1 MSPSRFC
8 EQCGSALGAGA
19 RFCGNCGQPVRVV
32 PTPASAPPAAL
43 PPPSTPPAA
52 PPAPPPVQAAAPY
65 APAPDVEPVIG
76 IIPGLER
83 GKGFMKTETFFLLVT
98 PSRLVFAL
106 VPQALMNAAIQQAR
120 ADAKQQGQGLFGQ
133 VAAQMAW
140 MDIVAERYAEMP
152 VEEALAEEP
161 NSSFFIPN
169 NAVRQAEITPIDF
182 RRETLGY
189 YLVIDAGSDK
199 YRFTLK
205 GASREEA
212 WALLKQVLG
221 HRMQ

>member
-19 RFCGNCGQPVRVV
+19 RFCGNCGQPVQAA
-32 PTPASAPPAAL
+32 PAPPAAS
-43 PPPSTPPAA
+43 PPSSTPRAA
-52 PPAPPPVQAAAPY
+52 PPAPPPVQAAAPS
-65 APAPDVEPVIG
+65 APAPDAEPVIG

-98 PSRLVFAL
+98 PARLVFAL

-140 MDIVAERYAEMP
+140 MDVVAERYAEMP

-161 NSSFFIPN
+161 DSFFIPN

-189 YLVIDAGSDK
+189 NLVIDAGSAK

-205 GASREEA
+205 GASREDA
-212 WALLKQVLG
+212 WALLQPVLG
-221 HRMQ
+221 NRMQ